1 MPTVID
7 SLVVMLGLDS
17 KDLESK
23 SPGAVNSLSKIE
35 KQGAKTEGV
44 LGKIHK
50 TSKET
55 ARGINDLSR
64 TLNGFLAVI
73 GGTVAIKAFIA
84 DFITVNAQLDRL
96 SRNLGLEVSTI
107 SAWSNAAEQ
116 LGGSAQGLQGTLDM
130 LSKSQTQLMLTGES
144 SLIPY
149 MSALGISLADVNG
162 KARPVTDILLEL
174 SDRFSR
180 MDRTTANNLGRMMG
194 IDQGT
199 LNLLFQGRKELEL
212 EIKRQ
217 KEQNA
222 VTKAQ
227 AEEAVKLQR
236 AIVNIKQTFSAF
248 GRTLLMEA
256 IPVIEKV
263 LGSLQ
268 TFATWAQANSE
279 FIGDFLKIIAV
290 GLGAIALASAPI
302 NLTAIA
308 VLALAAAIALLWQD
322 YQTWKRGGDSLI
334 DWGKW
339 QPAITAA
346 TNGIRDLRDII
357 EGLFNSYTKL
367 WKKVTG
373 DNFWDSFAEGVDTI
387 KGWVGAKGTIQDKL
401 KGGNKSGAANAGVP
415 GAGSM
420 SARAQVLAQQVSKQT
435 GIPADLIYAQWQHE
449 TGGFTNRGAT
459 QLNNLAGIN
468 VPGGKGQDYQKFD
481 SLQAFANYYS
491 DQIHRNFSGALGTTD
506 VNSFV
511 AGLHNG
517 RLGSYFGATPDSYAS
532 GINNWLRQDQSNYAS
547 SLAGVPG
554 ASGIATNAPVAAGG
568 STTTVDRSIKT
579 NIQQLT
585 VQTQATDAVGIAADL
600 GQALDYLFVSQA
612 NYGLI

>member
-199 LNLLFQGRKELEL
+199 LNLLLQGRKELEL

-302 NLTAIA
+302 NLTAVA
-308 VLALAAAIALLWQD
+308 VLALAGAIALLWQD

-401 KGGNKSGAANAGVP
+401 KSSGSQSGNVSPLAHAIAKQEGFYATGTAPNRPQRNHNPGNIEYGDFAKAHGATGTDGRFAIFPNDQTGMDALNALLNSSGYKGLSLEQTINKYAPSKENDTAAYIAGVKKT
-415 GAGSM
+415 
-420 SARAQVLAQQVSKQT
+420 L
-435 GIPADLIYAQWQHE
+435 
-449 TGGFTNRGAT
+449 GGG
-459 QLNNLAGIN
+459 
-468 VPGGKGQDYQKFD
+468 
-481 SLQAFANYYS
+481 
-491 DQIHRNFSGALGTTD
+491 
-506 VNSFV
+506 
-511 AGLHNG
+511 
-517 RLGSYFGATPDSYAS
+517 
-532 GINNWLRQDQSNYAS
+532 NYAS

-554 ASGIATNAPVAAGG
+554 ASGIAANAPGAAGG